1 VVRCTKK
8 LRITPG
14 YQDGTYGPYDNV
26 SRDHM
31 AAFIVRA
38 KEGEPAANYCA
49 SGSPFSDV
57 DANHWACKYIKK
69 LYELG
74 ITTGCAQN
82 PLRYCP
88 NDIVT
93 RAQMA
98 AFLARAFW
106 GME

>member
-1 VVRCTKK
+1 
-8 LRITPG
+8 
-14 YQDGTYGPYDNV
+14 
-26 SRDHM
+26 M

-98 AFLARAFW
+98 AFLARAFL